1 MQIELVNPSP
11 PDLIDGNRVTALR
24 WQKILTGLGHEVVLQ
39 NRYGG
44 RRCDMLIA
52 LHARKSLASITAFRD
67 RWPEAP
73 LVVALTGSDLYLD
86 LPKKAEVLK
95 VLDQATR
102 LVVLHRRAVSEL
114 PEAARVKTWV
124 IYQSAD
130 APDVKLAPPETHFQ
144 VAVVAHLLT
153 QKDPF
158 RAAMAVRKLPLSS
171 KVQVHHAGRAFDE
184 EMELKA
190 KNEEKRNP
198 RYKWLGELSH
208 AKALRLIG
216 SSHLVVIASQYE
228 GGSNVLSEALV
239 AGVPVL
245 VSRTSGLVGTMGDDY
260 PAYFPVGD
268 TSELARLVWRAE
280 TEDGFYR
287 LLKDRAVRSAW
298 LVRPEQERAS
308 WQELVHEISFRKTVQ
323 RSFF

>member
-1 MQIELVNPSP
+1 MQIELVTPSP

-24 WQKILTGLGHEVVLQ
+24 WEKILTGLGHEVELR
-39 NRYGG
+39 NTYSGK
-44 RRCDMLIA
+44 RCDILIA

-73 LVVALTGSDLYLD
+73 LLVAMTGSDLYRD
-86 LPKKAEVLK
+86 LPKNVEVLK
-95 VLDQATR
+95 VIDQATR
-102 LVVLHRRAVSEL
+102 LIVLHRRAVLEL
-114 PEAARVKTWV
+114 PESARAKTWV
-124 IYQSAD
+124 IYQSAE

-144 VAVVAHLLT
+144 VAVVAHLRP
-153 QKDPF
+153 QKDPL
-158 RAAMAVRKLPLSS
+158 RAAMAARKLPLSS
-171 KVQVHHAGRAFDE
+171 RVQVHHAGRALDE
-184 EMELKA
+184 RMEHKA
-190 KNEEKRNP
+190 KEEEKKNP

-208 AKALRLIG
+208 PKALRLLG

-239 AGVPVL
+239 AGVPAL

-268 TSELARLVWRAE
+268 TTELTRLIRRAE
-280 TEDGFYR
+280 TEESFYQV
-287 LLKDRAVRSAW
+287 LKDRAVRSAW

-308 WQELVHEISFRKTVQ
+308 WQELTYEISFRKTVQ

>member
-1 MQIELVNPSP
+1 MQIELVTPSP
-11 PDLIDGNRVTALR
+11 PDVIDGNRVTALR
-24 WQKILTGLGHEVVLQ
+24 WQKILTGLGHEVVLR
-39 NRYGG
+39 NAYSGKRS
-44 RRCDMLIA
+44 DILVA
-52 LHARKSLASITAFRD
+52 LHARKSLASITDFRD

-73 LVVALTGSDLYLD
+73 MLVAMTGSDLYRD
-86 LPKKAEVLK
+86 LPKNAEVLK

-102 LVVLHRRAVSEL
+102 LIVLHRRAVFEL
-114 PEAARVKTWV
+114 PESARAKTWV
-124 IYQSAD
+124 IYQSAE

-144 VAVVAHLLT
+144 VAVVAHLRT

-158 RAAMAVRKLPLSS
+158 RAAVAARKLPLSS
-171 KVQVHHAGRAFDE
+171 IVQVHHAGRAFDDQ
-184 EMELKA
+184 MELKA
-190 KNEEKRNP
+190 KEEERKNP
-198 RYKWLGELSH
+198 RYKWLGELTH
-208 AKALRLIG
+208 PKALRLIG

-268 TSELARLVWRAE
+268 TSELARLIRRAE
-280 TEDGFYR
+280 TEDSFYQ
-287 LLKDRAVRSAW
+287 LLKDRASRSAW

-308 WQELVHEISFRKTVQ
+308 WQELIHEISLRKTVQ

>member
-1 MQIELVNPSP
+1 MQIELVTPSP

-24 WQKILTGLGHEVVLQ
+24 WEKILSRLGHEVVLR
-39 NRYGG
+39 NSCSGN
-44 RRCDMLIA
+44 RCDMLIA
-52 LHARKSLASITAFRD
+52 LHARKSLASINAFRD

-73 LVVALTGSDLYLD
+73 LLVAMTGSDLYRD
-86 LPKKAEVLK
+86 LPKNAEVLK

-102 LVVLHRRAVSEL
+102 LIVLHRRAVFEL
-114 PEAARVKTWV
+114 PDSARAKTWV
-124 IYQSAD
+124 IYQSAE
-130 APDVKLAPPETHFQ
+130 APDVRLAPPETHFQ
-144 VAVVAHLLT
+144 AAVVAHLRP

-171 KVQVHHAGRAFDE
+171 RVQVHHAGRGLDDK
-184 EMELKA
+184 MELKA
-190 KNEEKRNP
+190 KEEEKRNP

-208 AKALRLIG
+208 PKALRLIG

-268 TSELARLVWRAE
+268 TSELARLIRRAE
-280 TEDGFYR
+280 TEDSFYQ
-287 LLKDRAVRSAW
+287 LLKDRAGRSAW

-308 WQELVHEISFRKTVQ
+308 WQELIHEIALRKVAQ